1 MSGIVLQT
9 EGLTKRFGSVTAV
22 ESLDLAVSAGEV
34 YGFLGPN
41 GAGKTTTIAMAL
53 GLLHATAG
61 RVEVLGHEVT
71 PSHTRVLRDVGSLV
85 GIPGMVPALSGRRN
99 LRLLARLHPGVDDR
113 RVDEILDYVGLAD
126 AADRKF
132 KGYSLGMRQRLG
144 LAAALLHKPALL
156 ILDEPTNGLDPAGMR
171 EVRDLLRGLAAGGT
185 TVFLSSHLLHEVEQV
200 CDRVAVLSQGRV
212 VAEGPVREL
221 LRGSR
226 VVRARV
232 PSTVAA
238 VAALDGLPGMTC
250 VEANG
255 HSVVVH
261 GAASEAVIVRLV
273 ERGVIPSEVTTG
285 ETDLESVFLSL
296 TQTAA

>member
-1 MSGIVLQT
+1 MSDIVLRT
-9 EGLTKRFGSVTAV
+9 EGLTKRFGPVIAV
-22 ESLDLAVSAGEV
+22 DTVDLAVRAGEV

-53 GLLHATAG
+53 GLLHPTAG
-61 RVEVLGHEVT
+61 RVEVLGQRVT
-71 PSHTRVLRDVGSLV
+71 PGHTKALRRVGSLV
-85 GIPGMVPALSGRRN
+85 GVPGMVPALSGRRN
-99 LRLLARLHPGVDDR
+99 LKLLARLHPDVDDR
-113 RVDEILDYVGLAD
+113 RVEEILDFVSLSD
-126 AADRKF
+126 AADRKY

-144 LAAALLHKPALL
+144 LAAALLHRPALL

-171 EVRDLLRGLAAGGT
+171 EVRDLLQELAVTGT
-185 TVFLSSHLLHEVEQV
+185 TVFLSSHLLHEVEQI
-200 CDRVAVLSQGRV
+200 CDRVAVLNSGSV

-232 PSTVAA
+232 SSTR
-238 VAALDGLPGMTC
+238 AALAALEGLPGMTC

-255 HSVVVH
+255 RSVVVH
-261 GAASEAVIVRLV
+261 GASSEAVIVRLV
-273 ERGVIPSEVTTG
+273 EKGVVPSEVTTG

-296 TQTAA
+296 TQAAA

>member
-1 MSGIVLQT
+1 MSQIVLRT
-9 EGLTKRFGSVTAV
+9 EGLTKRFGSV
-22 ESLDLAVSAGEV
+22 LAVDSIDLSVNAGQV

-53 GLLHATAG
+53 GLLHPTEG
-61 RVEVLGHEVT
+61 TVEVLGEGVT
-71 PSHTRVLRDVGSLV
+71 PANTRVLRDVGSLV
-85 GIPGMVPALSGRRN
+85 GIPGMVPTLSGRSN
-99 LRLLARLHPGVDDR
+99 LRLLARLNRSVDSA
-113 RVDEILDYVGLAD
+113 RVDELLDYVGLSA
-126 AADRKF
+126 AADRKY

-171 EVRDLLRGLAAGGT
+171 EVRELLRGLAADGT

-221 LRGSR
+221 LQGSS

-232 PSTVAA
+232 SSTAEA
-238 VAALDGLPGMTC
+238 VAALEGLPGMTG

-255 HSVVVH
+255 RYIHVH
-261 GAASEAVIVRLV
+261 GASSEAVIVRLV
-273 ERGVIPSEVTTG
+273 ERGAVPSEVTCG
-285 ETDLESVFLSL
+285 ETDLESVFLDL
-296 TQTAA
+296 TKQTA